1 MPTIIT
7 PAALQTSAKKY
18 RRELLTMPAQGLRRS
33 LQHMT
38 LRTGLRAGE
47 VVGQLT
53 ADLQLGPYSSSRK
66 DTSDIA
72 IKGRELETFF
82 GSVIKDFDPN
92 SVVQTIYGADATKGD
107 ALKNVPITLQV
118 ISYLAVRLGFNLQ
131 KVLWSAVRNAG
142 GTTSAA
148 LFNGFDTITA
158 SEITAGTIAAA
169 NGNYEALAEA
179 ITSNNAVDIL
189 KSICANA
196 DEELTDECKMFVAP
210 AIYRAYLE
218 DYKATTGAAPY
229 NTEYKK
235 TFVEGFDG
243 VELVPLSNKKDSQ
256 YIHLS
261 PKQNMLVG
269 MNREGEEEQIQVDRF
284 SSFELTFSASMFFGV
299 QFESIS
305 KERLYVAK
313 LHA

>member
-1 MPTIIT
+1 MAITIT

-18 RRELLTMPAQGLRRS
+18 RRQLLSMPAQGLTRS

-47 VVGQLT
+47 VVGQLDG
-53 ADLQLGPYSSSRK
+53 DLQIGPYSSTRK
-66 DTSDIA
+66 DTSDLA
-72 IKGRELETFF
+72 VKGRELETFF

-92 SVVQTIYGADATKGD
+92 QVAQSIYGSDAIKGE

-118 ISYLAVRLGFNLQ
+118 LSYLAVRLGFNLQ
-131 KVLWSAVRNAG
+131 KVLWSAVRNAS

-158 SEITAGTIAAA
+158 AEITGGGLAVAK
-169 NGNYEALAEA
+169 GNYEALTEA
-179 ITSNNAVDIL
+179 ITSSNAVDVL
-189 KSICANA
+189 KAICANA
-196 DEELTDECKMFVAP
+196 DEELTDECKMFISP

-218 DYKATTGAAPY
+218 DYKATTGATPY

-243 VELVPLSNKKDSQ
+243 VELVPLSNKKASQ

-284 SSFELTFSASMFFGV
+284 SAFELTFSAAMFFGV

-313 LHA
+313 LSA

>member
-1 MPTIIT
+1 MAITIT

-18 RRELLTMPAQGLRRS
+18 RRQLLAMPAQGLLRS

-47 VVGQLT
+47 VVGQLE
-53 ADLQLGPYSSSRK
+53 ADLQFGPYSSSRK
-66 DTSDIA
+66 DSSDIT

-82 GSVIKDFDPN
+82 GSVIKDFDPT
-92 SVVQTIYGADATKGD
+92 SVVQSIYGADATKGD

-118 ISYLAVRLGFNLQ
+118 LSYLAVRLGFNLQ
-131 KVLWSAVRNAG
+131 KVLWSAVRNAS

-158 SEITAGTIAAA
+158 AEVTGGGLSAAK
-169 NGNYEALAEA
+169 GNYEALADA
-179 ITSNNAVDIL
+179 ITTSNAVDVL
-189 KSICANA
+189 KAICANA
-196 DEELTDECKMFVAP
+196 DEELTDECKMFVSP
-210 AIYRAYLE
+210 TIYRAYLE
-218 DYKATTGAAPY
+218 DYKATTGATPY

-261 PKQNMLVG
+261 PKQNMLIG
-269 MNREGEEEQIQVDRF
+269 MNREGDEEQIQVDRF
-284 SSFELTFSASMFFGV
+284 SPFVLTFSASIFFGV